1 MGIISKSD
9 FILFLNCKK
18 SLWLLKNKPEKFI
31 EGESSN
37 FERRLSAQ
45 GEKLKRYSIK
55 LFGWFDYLH
64 ELEEFPNKKQN
75 LFQLKYYSQF
85 NNIVFFFLFN
95 L

>member
-1 MGIISKSD
+1 MVLTKSD
-9 FILFLNCKK
+9 FIIYLNCKK

-55 LFGWFDYLH
+55 LFG
-64 ELEEFPNKKQN
+64 
-75 LFQLKYYSQF
+75 
-85 NNIVFFFLFN
+85 
-95 L
+95 